1 MNMNIKEVAEITGL
15 SPHTI
20 RFYEKSGLLPKIL
33 RSDKGVRQF
42 TESDV
47 NFIQFVSSL
56 RKSGLSLQII
66 AEYAKDG
73 CNLERLKGKNY
84 SAETIQ
90 RRVSILES
98 HRKKLVE
105 QRRELD
111 MLIDAVNQKLQFYQA
126 YLDQD
131 ACGSKEAAL

>member
-1 MNMNIKEVAEITGL
+1 MNIKEVVEITGL

-20 RFYEKSGLLPKIL
+20 RFYEKSRLFPQIN
-33 RSDKGVRQF
+33 RSDTGVRQF

-56 RKSGLSLQII
+56 RKSGLSLQDI

-73 CNLERLKGKNY
+73 CVLEQLKGKNF
-84 SAETIQ
+84 SLELIQ

-98 HRKKLVE
+98 HRRKLLD
-105 QRRELD
+105 QRRELE
-111 MLIDAVNQKLQFYQA
+111 MLIDAVDQKLQFYHA

-131 ACGSKEAAL
+131 ERVNKEETL

>member
-1 MNMNIKEVAEITGL
+1 MNMNIKEVTEITGL

-20 RFYEKSGLLPKIL
+20 RFYEKSGLFPKVN
-33 RSDKGVRQF
+33 RSNTGVRQF
-42 TESDV
+42 TEADV

-56 RKSGLSLQII
+56 RKSGLSLQVI

-73 CNLERLKGKNY
+73 CNLAQTKGKNY

-98 HRKKLVE
+98 HRERLLE
-105 QRRELD
+105 QQCELE
-111 MLIDAVNQKLQFYQA
+111 MLIDAVNQRLQVYHV

-131 ACGSKEAAL
+131 ASGNEEAAL

>member
-1 MNMNIKEVAEITGL
+1 MNMNIKEVVDITGL

-20 RFYEKSGLLPKIL
+20 RFYEKSGLFPKII
-33 RSDKGVRQF
+33 RSDTGVRQF

-56 RKSGLSLQII
+56 RKTGLSLQDI

-73 CNLERLKGKNY
+73 CVLEQLNGKHF
-84 SAETIQ
+84 SPELIE
-90 RRVSILES
+90 RRISILAS
-98 HRKKLVE
+98 HQKKLLE
-105 QRRELD
+105 QRRELE
-111 MLIDAVNQKLQFYQA
+111 MLIDAVNQKLQFYHA

-131 ACGSKEAAL
+131 ASDHKEASL